1 MCFMFHNNK
10 MGLSM
15 EGLQKKWMR
24 RVSAGVLALT
34 AWGAEA
40 QLMQNIFLGNPKAL
54 ALGNAV
60 TADPPGTDAI
70 HFNPAGLARLQGRQY
85 ELKGLLVDFSL
96 EADFTPGDQLANV
109 FEQFGDLGL
118 VDPGVAN
125 QTSEVDG
132 VSVMLPFLGM
142 TELPV
147 LAAGMGNFTFSADDR
162 PITFGTGV
170 YAPVMLGLT
179 RAADDPGI
187 YSSRAVGITR
197 LTYFSPTMGIQLTD
211 TLAVG
216 LGIGFSYFGVGLEFD
231 MRLPNFVLGSF
242 DTLQQANCLNGIDNL
257 VENIIC
263 GDGNNDGV
271 IDGRLNPF
279 AAVASIEAE
288 VERYLSTSF
297 NLGLLWEATPWLT
310 LGMAYMSGTRD
321 KLQGEVHIRYSD
333 DVRGFVNSLSGNP
346 YIGSLVQFVGVPAHL
361 SSDTT
366 DASVVIE
373 YPQHLALGA
382 SVKVTDRL
390 KTNLDVKW
398 TDTAVWDVWEIRF
411 EQPVEFLGILGLIAD
426 SLDQGTT
433 GGHIGSD
440 GLFLPRKYESV
451 VSWAIGMEYQYTD
464 QLTLRA
470 GYEPR
475 GSSIP
480 KDKADVIIPIGE
492 TFLYAL
498 GFGYQW
504 SRDTWIDGAL
514 GYVVSKQHIPANG
527 STNSTSTAIDNFIYN
542 PYAGYDIETRVSVV
556 VGELSIRSA
565 F

>member
-1 MCFMFHNNK
+1 M
-10 MGLSM
+10 LW
-15 EGLQKKWMR
+15 LQKTWMA
-24 RVSAGVLALT
+24 VVAGGLLTAAGVAQ
-34 AWGAEA
+34 A
-40 QLMQNIFLGNPKAL
+40 QLMQNIFMGNPKAL

-85 ELKGLLVDFSL
+85 ELKGILVDFSL
-96 EADFTPGDQLANV
+96 EADFTPGDQLAAV
-109 FEQFGDLGL
+109 FDQFEALGL
-118 VDPGVAN
+118 EDPGVAN

-147 LAAGMGNFTFSADDR
+147 LAAGLGNFTFSADDH
-162 PITFGTGV
+162 PVTFGTGV

-179 RAADDPGI
+179 RSADDPGI

-216 LGIGFSYFGVGLEFD
+216 MGIGFSYFGVGLEFD
-231 MRLPNFVLGSF
+231 MRLPNLVLGSF
-242 DTLQQANCLNGIDNL
+242 DTLQQANCPNGIDNL

-271 IDGRLNPF
+271 VDGRLNPF
-279 AAVASIEAE
+279 ASVASIEAE
-288 VERYLSTSF
+288 VERYLSTTF

-310 LGMAYMSGTRD
+310 LGMAYMSGARD
-321 KLQGEVHIRYSD
+321 KLEGEVHIRYSD

-346 YIGSLVQFVGVPAHL
+346 YIGSLVQFVGVPGQL

-366 DASVVIE
+366 DASVIIE
-373 YPQHLALGA
+373 YPQHFAMGA

-411 EQPVEFLGILGLIAD
+411 EEPVEFLGILGLISD

-451 VSWAIGMEYQYTD
+451 WSWAIGMEYQYTD
-464 QLTLRA
+464 QLALRA

-480 KDKADVIIPIGE
+480 EDKADLIIPIGE
-492 TFLYAL
+492 TFLYAV

-514 GYVVSKQHIPANG
+514 GYVTSEQRIPANG

-542 PYAGYDIETRVSVV
+542 PYAGYDVETRVGVV
-556 VGELSIRSA
+556 VGELSIRST